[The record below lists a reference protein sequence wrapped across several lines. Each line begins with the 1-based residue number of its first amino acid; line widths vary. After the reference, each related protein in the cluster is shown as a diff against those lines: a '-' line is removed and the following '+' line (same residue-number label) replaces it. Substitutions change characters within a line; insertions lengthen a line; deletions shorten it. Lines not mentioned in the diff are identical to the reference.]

1 MNGKNHQLNTRTV
14 KTRKWYKTGKY
25 VQICKDSSADRMFRS
40 KCMKAA
46 NRGEKGK
53 KAYFQGNK
61 GSRLYGGESLR
72 FTVVSL
78 TITPQES
85 DEDNSLRNLQRRNGT

>member
-1 MNGKNHQLNTRTV
+1 
-14 KTRKWYKTGKY
+14 
-25 VQICKDSSADRMFRS
+25 
-40 KCMKAA
+40 MKVA

-53 KAYFQGNK
+53 KSYFQGNK

-72 FTVVSL
+72 FAVVSL